1 MKKTFY
7 KKLGISIVASTLL
20 AGQLSTVSA
29 LTVISSTGEEYEVSE
44 TLQESPGNNDFSL
57 PNVLPTYGQYYTNQ
71 SEAIIGK
78 NDLIKVK
85 NTLQYP
91 YSTSAY
97 VEATF
102 KIKNI
107 DSVEIG
113 TGKGSASFIKDNVL
127 ITAAHVVYD
136 RESKT
141 EATEVKIMPAA
152 TPDSNPFGEIKV
164 KEVRYLK
171 EFRNTAPNEL
181 TTYDLAVLILEEPIG
196 AQLGTLGLPSNL
208 ENTKNLDIT
217 ITGYPVINKSIKQ
230 MYTDTK
236 TVLQD
241 TNDFLF
247 YQVDT
252 LPGTSGS
259 AVYDSNNRVVGV
271 HTNGSE
277 SGQMNYA
284 VKLNEKALSFIYSVI
299 QGHSIDGWKLISGTW
314 YYYKNSTKQTGWQKI
329 NDTWYYLDASGKML
343 TDWQKISGEWY
354 YLESSGAMA
363 TSWKYVRGKWYY
375 FDSSG
380 EMATGWKYLRG
391 KWYYLDKSNGDM
403 KTGWYKD
410 GSKWYYLDPSN
421 GDMKTGWIKVSGEW
435 YYLNSSGAMV
445 TGSQTIDGKVYNFAS
460 SGEWI

>member
-7 KKLGISIVASTLL
+7 RKFGISIIASTLL
-20 AGQLSTVSA
+20 ASQLSTVSA
-29 LTVISSTGEEYEVSE
+29 LTVISSTGAEYEVSE
-44 TLQESPGNNDFSL
+44 TLQESPGTNNFSL
-57 PNVLPTYGQYYTNQ
+57 PEVSPTYGSYYQNQ
-71 SEAIIGK
+71 SEVIIGR
-78 NDLIKVK
+78 NDLVKVK

-102 KIKNI
+102 KNT
-107 DSVEIG
+107 DSVEISR
-113 TGKGSASFIKDNVL
+113 GSASFIKDNVL
-127 ITAAHVVYD
+127 LTAAHVVYD

-171 EFRNTAPNEL
+171 EFRNTDPDEP

-196 AQLGTLGLPSNL
+196 AQLGTLGLPNNL
-208 ENTKNLDIT
+208 GDLGGTGAT
-217 ITGYPVINKSIKQ
+217 ITGYPAVNSDKQ
-230 MYTDTK
+230 MYTDSK
-236 TVLQD
+236 DIVKD
-241 TNDFLF
+241 TGDFLM
-247 YQVDT
+247 YQIDT
-252 LPGTSGS
+252 LGGASGS
-259 AVYDSNNRVVGV
+259 AVYDFNNRVVGV
-271 HTNGSE
+271 HTNGSKSE
-277 SGQMNYA
+277 QMNYA

-329 NDTWYYLDASGKML
+329 NDTLYYLDASGKMR
-343 TDWQKISGEWY
+343 TDWEK
-354 YLESSGAMA
+354 
-363 TSWKYVRGKWYY
+363 VNGKWYY
-375 FDSSG
+375 FESSG
-380 EMATGWKYLRG
+380 SMATGWKYVRG
-391 KWYYLDKSNGDM
+391 NWYYLDNKNGDM

-410 GSKWYYLDPSN
+410 GSTWYYLDPTN
-421 GDMKTGWIKVSGEW
+421 GDMKKGWIKVGGNW

>member
-7 KKLGISIVASTLL
+7 KKLGISIIASTLL
-20 AGQLSTVSA
+20 ASQLSTVSA

-44 TLQESPGNNDFSL
+44 TLQKSPGTNNLSL
-57 PNVLPTYGQYYTNQ
+57 PEISPTYGQYYTNQ
-71 SEAIIGK
+71 SEVIIGK
-78 NDLIKVK
+78 NDLVKVK

-91 YSTSAY
+91 QSTSAY
-97 VEATF
+97 VKATF
-102 KIKNI
+102 KIKNA

-113 TGKGSASFIKDNVL
+113 TGRGSASFIKDNVL

-141 EATEVKIMPAA
+141 EATEVEIMPAA

-196 AQLGTLGLPSNL
+196 AQLGTLGLPNNL
-208 ENTKNLDIT
+208 ENTKNLDVT
-217 ITGYPVINKSIKQ
+217 VTGYSAVNKGIKQ

-236 TVLQD
+236 TILQD

-247 YQVDT
+247 YQIDT
-252 LPGTSGS
+252 KGGASGS
-259 AVYDSNNRVVGV
+259 AVYDSNNRIVGV
-271 HTNGSE
+271 HTNGSDPE
-277 SGQMNYA
+277 QMNYA

-299 QGHSIDGWKLISGTW
+299 KGHSIDGWKLISDTW
-314 YYYKNSTKQTGWQKI
+314 YYYKNSNKQTGWQKI

-343 TDWQKISGEWY
+343 TDWQKVNGKWY
-354 YLESSGAMA
+354 YFGSSGSMA
-363 TSWKYVRGKWYY
+363 TSWKYVGGRWYY
-375 FDSSG
+375 FDK
-380 EMATGWKYLRG
+380 T
-391 KWYYLDKSNGDM
+391 NGDM

-410 GSKWYYLDPSN
+410 GSTWYYLDPTN
-421 GDMKTGWIKVSGEW
+421 GDMKKGWIKVGGNW

>member
-7 KKLGISIVASTLL
+7 KKLGISIIASTLL
-20 AGQLSTVSA
+20 ASQLSTVSA

-44 TLQESPGNNDFSL
+44 TLQESPGTNNFSL
-57 PNVLPTYGQYYTNQ
+57 PDVSPTYGQYYTNQ
-71 SEAIIGK
+71 SEAIIGN
-78 NDLIKVK
+78 NDLVKVK

-102 KIKNI
+102 KNI
-107 DSVEIG
+107 DSIEISR
-113 TGKGSASFIKDNVL
+113 GSASFIKDNVL
-127 ITAAHVVYD
+127 ITVAHVVYD

-171 EFRNTAPNEL
+171 EFRNTDPDEL

-196 AQLGTLGLPSNL
+196 AQLGTLGLPNNL
-208 ENTKNLDIT
+208 ENTKNLDVT
-217 ITGYPVINKSIKQ
+217 ITGYPSFNKFIKQ

-236 TVLQD
+236 AVLQD

-252 LPGTSGS
+252 LPGSSGS
-259 AVYDSNNRVVGV
+259 AVYDSNNRIVGV
-271 HTNGSE
+271 HTNGSKSE
-277 SGQMNYA
+277 QMNSA

-314 YYYKNSTKQTGWQKI
+314 YYYKNSTKQIGWQKI
-329 NDTWYYLDASGKML
+329 NDTWYYLDTSGKMR
-343 TDWQKISGEWY
+343 TDWEK
-354 YLESSGAMA
+354 
-363 TSWKYVRGKWYY
+363 VNGKWYY
-375 FDSSG
+375 FESSG
-380 EMATGWKYLRG
+380 SMATGWKYVRG
-391 KWYYLDKSNGDM
+391 RWYYLDNKNGDM

-410 GSKWYYLDPSN
+410 GSTWYYLDPTN
-421 GDMKTGWIKVSGEW
+421 GDMKTGWIKVGGNW

>member
-7 KKLGISIVASTLL
+7 KKLGISLIASTLL
-20 AGQLSTVSA
+20 ASQFSTVSA
-29 LTVISSTGEEYEVSE
+29 LTVISSTGAEYEVSE
-44 TLQESPGNNDFSL
+44 TLQESPGTNNLSL
-57 PNVLPTYGQYYTNQ
+57 PEISPTYGQYYKNQ
-71 SEAIIGK
+71 SEVIIGK
-78 NDLIKVK
+78 NDLVKVK

-97 VEATF
+97 VKATF
-102 KIKNI
+102 KIKNA

-113 TGKGSASFIKDNVL
+113 TGRGSASFIKDNVL

-141 EATEVKIMPAA
+141 EATEVEIMPAA

-196 AQLGTLGLPSNL
+196 AQLGTLGLPNNL
-208 ENTKNLDIT
+208 ENTKNLDVT
-217 ITGYPVINKSIKQ
+217 VTGYSAVNKGIKQ

-236 TVLQD
+236 TILQD

-247 YQVDT
+247 YQIDT
-252 LPGTSGS
+252 KGGASGS
-259 AVYDSNNRVVGV
+259 AVYDSNNRIVGV

-277 SGQMNYA
+277 SEQMNYA

-299 QGHSIDGWKLISGTW
+299 RGHSIDGWKLISGTW
-314 YYYKNSTKQTGWQKI
+314 YYYKDSTKQTGWQKI

-343 TDWQKISGEWY
+343 TDWQKVNGKWY
-354 YLESSGAMA
+354 YFGSSGSMA
-363 TSWKYVRGKWYY
+363 TGWKYVRGKWYY
-375 FDSSG
+375 
-380 EMATGWKYLRG
+380 
-391 KWYYLDKSNGDM
+391 LDNKNGDM
-403 KTGWYKD
+403 KTGWMKD
-410 GSKWYYLDPSN
+410 GSTWYYLDPTN
-421 GDMKTGWIKVSGEW
+421 GDMKTGWIKVGGNW
-435 YYLNSSGAMV
+435 YYLNSSGAML

>member
-1 MKKTFY
+1 MT
-7 KKLGISIVASTLL
+7 ASTLL
-20 AGQLSTVSA
+20 ASQLSTVSA

-44 TLQESPGNNDFSL
+44 TLQKSPGTNNLSL
-57 PNVLPTYGQYYTNQ
+57 PEISPTYGQYYTNQ
-71 SEAIIGK
+71 SEVIIGK
-78 NDLIKVK
+78 NDLVKVK

-97 VEATF
+97 VKATF
-102 KIKNI
+102 KIKNA

-113 TGKGSASFIKDNVL
+113 TGRGSASFIKDNVL

-141 EATEVKIMPAA
+141 EATEVEIMPAA

-196 AQLGTLGLPSNL
+196 AQLGTLGLPNNL
-208 ENTKNLDIT
+208 ENTKNLDVT
-217 ITGYPVINKSIKQ
+217 VTGYSAVNKGIKQ

-236 TVLQD
+236 TILQD

-247 YQVDT
+247 YQIDT
-252 LPGTSGS
+252 KGGASGS
-259 AVYDSNNRVVGV
+259 AVYDSNNRIVGV
-271 HTNGSE
+271 HTNGSDPE
-277 SGQMNYA
+277 QMNYA

-299 QGHSIDGWKLISGTW
+299 KGHSIDGWKLISDTW
-314 YYYKNSTKQTGWQKI
+314 YYYKNSNKQTGWQKI

-343 TDWQKISGEWY
+343 TDWQKVNGKWY
-354 YLESSGAMA
+354 YFGSSGSMA
-363 TSWKYVRGKWYY
+363 TSWKYVGGRWYY
-375 FDSSG
+375 FDK
-380 EMATGWKYLRG
+380 T
-391 KWYYLDKSNGDM
+391 NGDM

-410 GSKWYYLDPSN
+410 GSTWYYLDPTN
-421 GDMKTGWIKVSGEW
+421 GDMKKGWIKVGGNW

>member
-7 KKLGISIVASTLL
+7 KKLGISIIASTLL
-20 AGQLSTVSA
+20 ASQLSTVSA

-44 TLQESPGNNDFSL
+44 TLQKSPGTNNLSL
-57 PNVLPTYGQYYTNQ
+57 PEISPTYGQYYTNQ
-71 SEAIIGK
+71 SEVIIGK
-78 NDLIKVK
+78 NDLVKVK

-97 VEATF
+97 VKATF
-102 KIKNI
+102 KIKNA

-113 TGKGSASFIKDNVL
+113 TGRGSASFIKDNVL

-141 EATEVKIMPAA
+141 EATEVEIMPAA

-196 AQLGTLGLPSNL
+196 AQLGTLGLPNNL
-208 ENTKNLDIT
+208 ENTKNLDVT
-217 ITGYPVINKSIKQ
+217 VTGYSAVNKDIKQ

-236 TVLQD
+236 TILQD

-247 YQVDT
+247 YQIDT
-252 LPGTSGS
+252 KGGASGS
-259 AVYDSNNRVVGV
+259 AVYDSNNRIVGV
-271 HTNGSE
+271 HTNGSDPE
-277 SGQMNYA
+277 QMNYA

-299 QGHSIDGWKLISGTW
+299 KGHSIDGWKLISDTW
-314 YYYKNSTKQTGWQKI
+314 YYYKNSNKQTGWQKI

-343 TDWQKISGEWY
+343 TDWQKVNGKWY
-354 YLESSGAMA
+354 YFGSSGSMA
-363 TSWKYVRGKWYY
+363 TSWKYVGGRWYY
-375 FDSSG
+375 FDK
-380 EMATGWKYLRG
+380 T
-391 KWYYLDKSNGDM
+391 NGDM

-410 GSKWYYLDPSN
+410 GSTWYYLDPTN
-421 GDMKTGWIKVSGEW
+421 GDMKKGWIKVGGNW

>member
-7 KKLGISIVASTLL
+7 HKFGISIIASTLL
-20 AGQLSTVSA
+20 ASQLPAVSA

-44 TLQESPGNNDFSL
+44 TLQESPGNNNFSL
-57 PNVLPTYGQYYTNQ
+57 PNVSPTYGQYYTNQ
-71 SEAIIGK
+71 SEVIIGK
-78 NDLIKVK
+78 NDLVKVK

-97 VEATF
+97 VKATF
-102 KIKNI
+102 KFKNA

-113 TGKGSASFIKDNVL
+113 TGRGSASFIKDNVL

-171 EFRNTAPNEL
+171 EFRNTDPDEL

-196 AQLGTLGLPSNL
+196 AQLGTLGLPNNL
-208 ENTKNLDIT
+208 ENTKNLDVT
-217 ITGYPVINKSIKQ
+217 ITGYPSFNKHIKQ

-236 TVLQD
+236 AVLQD

-252 LPGTSGS
+252 LPGASGS
-259 AVYDSNNRVVGV
+259 AVYDSNNRIVGV
-271 HTNGSE
+271 HTNGSKSE
-277 SGQMNYA
+277 QMNYA

-299 QGHSIDGWKLISGTW
+299 QGHSIDGWKLISDTW
-314 YYYKNSTKQTGWQKI
+314 YYYKNSNKQTGWQSI
-329 NDTWYYLDASGKML
+329 NGK
-343 TDWQKISGEWY
+343 WY
-354 YLESSGAMA
+354 YLETSGSMS
-363 TSWKYVRGKWYY
+363 TGWKYVRG
-375 FDSSG
+375 
-380 EMATGWKYLRG
+380 R
-391 KWYYLDKSNGDM
+391 WYYLDKTNGDM

-410 GSKWYYLDPSN
+410 GSTWYYLDPTN
-421 GDMKTGWIKVSGEW
+421 GDMKTGWIKVGEKW

>member
-7 KKLGISIVASTLL
+7 KKLGISIIASTLL
-20 AGQLSTVSA
+20 ASQLSTVSA

-44 TLQESPGNNDFSL
+44 TLQKSPGTNNLSL
-57 PNVLPTYGQYYTNQ
+57 PEISPTYGQYYTNQ
-71 SEAIIGK
+71 SEVIICK
-78 NDLIKVK
+78 NDLVKVK

-97 VEATF
+97 VKATF
-102 KIKNI
+102 KIKNA

-113 TGKGSASFIKDNVL
+113 TGRGSASFIKDNVL

-141 EATEVKIMPAA
+141 EATEVEIMPAA

-196 AQLGTLGLPSNL
+196 AQLGTLGLPNNL
-208 ENTKNLDIT
+208 ENTKNLDVT
-217 ITGYPVINKSIKQ
+217 VTGYSAVNKGIKQ

-236 TVLQD
+236 TILQD

-247 YQVDT
+247 YQIDT
-252 LPGTSGS
+252 KGGASGS
-259 AVYDSNNRVVGV
+259 AVYDSNNRIVGV
-271 HTNGSE
+271 HTNGSDPE
-277 SGQMNYA
+277 QMNYA

-299 QGHSIDGWKLISGTW
+299 KGHSIDGWKLISDTW
-314 YYYKNSTKQTGWQKI
+314 YYYKNSNKQTGWQKI

-343 TDWQKISGEWY
+343 TDWQKVNGKWY
-354 YLESSGAMA
+354 YFGSSGSMA
-363 TSWKYVRGKWYY
+363 TSWKYVGGRWYY
-375 FDSSG
+375 FDK
-380 EMATGWKYLRG
+380 T
-391 KWYYLDKSNGDM
+391 NGDM

-410 GSKWYYLDPSN
+410 GSTWYYLDPTN
-421 GDMKTGWIKVSGEW
+421 GDMKKGWIKVGGNW

>member
-7 KKLGISIVASTLL
+7 KKLGISIIASTLL
-20 AGQLSTVSA
+20 ASQLSTVSA

-44 TLQESPGNNDFSL
+44 TLQKSPGTNNLSL
-57 PNVLPTYGQYYTNQ
+57 PEISPTYGQYYTNQ
-71 SEAIIGK
+71 SEVIIGK
-78 NDLIKVK
+78 NDLVKVK

-97 VEATF
+97 VKATF
-102 KIKNI
+102 KIKNA

-113 TGKGSASFIKDNVL
+113 TGRGSASFIKDNVL

-141 EATEVKIMPAA
+141 EATEVEIMPAA

-196 AQLGTLGLPSNL
+196 AQLGTLGLPNNL
-208 ENTKNLDIT
+208 ENTKNLDVT
-217 ITGYPVINKSIKQ
+217 VTGYSAVNKGIKQ

-236 TVLQD
+236 TILQD

-247 YQVDT
+247 YQIDT
-252 LPGTSGS
+252 KGGASGS
-259 AVYDSNNRVVGV
+259 AVYDSNNRIVGV
-271 HTNGSE
+271 HTNGSDPE
-277 SGQMNYA
+277 QMNYA

-299 QGHSIDGWKLISGTW
+299 KGHSIDGWKLISDTW
-314 YYYKNSTKQTGWQKI
+314 YYYKNSNKQTGWQKI

-343 TDWQKISGEWY
+343 TDWQKVNGKWY
-354 YLESSGAMA
+354 YFGSSGSIA
-363 TSWKYVRGKWYY
+363 TSWKYVGGRWYY
-375 FDSSG
+375 FDK
-380 EMATGWKYLRG
+380 T
-391 KWYYLDKSNGDM
+391 NGDM

-410 GSKWYYLDPSN
+410 GSTWYYLDPTN
-421 GDMKTGWIKVSGEW
+421 GDMKKGWIKVGGNW

>member
-7 KKLGISIVASTLL
+7 HKFGISIIASTLL
-20 AGQLSTVSA
+20 ASQLPAVSA

-44 TLQESPGNNDFSL
+44 TLQESPGNNNFSL
-57 PNVLPTYGQYYTNQ
+57 PNVSPTYGQYYTNQ
-71 SEAIIGK
+71 SEVIIGK
-78 NDLIKVK
+78 NDLVKVK

-97 VEATF
+97 VKATF
-102 KIKNI
+102 KFKNA

-113 TGKGSASFIKDNVL
+113 TGRGSASFIKDNVL

-171 EFRNTAPNEL
+171 EFRNTDPDEL

-196 AQLGTLGLPSNL
+196 AQLGTLGLPNNL
-208 ENTKNLDIT
+208 ENTKNLDVT
-217 ITGYPVINKSIKQ
+217 ITGYPSFNKHIKQ

-236 TVLQD
+236 AVLQD

-252 LPGTSGS
+252 LPGASGS
-259 AVYDSNNRVVGV
+259 AVYDSNNRIVGV
-271 HTNGSE
+271 HTNGSKSE
-277 SGQMNYA
+277 QMNYA

-299 QGHSIDGWKLISGTW
+299 QGHSIDGWKLISDTW
-314 YYYKNSTKQTGWQKI
+314 YYYKNSNKQTGWQSI
-329 NDTWYYLDASGKML
+329 NGK
-343 TDWQKISGEWY
+343 WY
-354 YLESSGAMA
+354 YLETSGSMS
-363 TSWKYVRGKWYY
+363 TGWKYVRGRWYY
-375 FDSSG
+375 FDK
-380 EMATGWKYLRG
+380 T
-391 KWYYLDKSNGDM
+391 NGDM

-410 GSKWYYLDPSN
+410 GSTWYYLDPTN
-421 GDMKTGWIKVSGEW
+421 GDMKTGWIKVGENW

>member
-1 MKKTFY
+1 MKKIFY
-7 KKLGISIVASTLL
+7 KKLSISIIASTLL
-20 AGQLSTVSA
+20 ASQLPTVSA

-44 TLQESPGNNDFSL
+44 TLQESPGNNNFSL
-57 PNVLPTYGQYYTNQ
+57 PNVSPTYGQYYTNQ
-71 SEAIIGK
+71 SEAIIGN

-102 KIKNI
+102 KNI
-107 DSVEIG
+107 DSIVISR
-113 TGKGSASFIKDNVL
+113 GSASFIKDNVL

-152 TPDSNPFGEIKV
+152 TPYSNPFGEIKV

-171 EFRNTAPNEL
+171 EFRNTDPDEL

-196 AQLGTLGLPSNL
+196 AQLGTLGLPNNL
-208 ENTKNLDIT
+208 ENTKNLDVT
-217 ITGYPVINKSIKQ
+217 ITGYPSFNKHIKQ

-236 TVLQD
+236 AVLQD

-252 LPGTSGS
+252 LPGASGS
-259 AVYDSNNRVVGV
+259 AVYDSNNRIVGV
-271 HTNGSE
+271 HTNGSKSE
-277 SGQMNYA
+277 QMNYA

-299 QGHSIDGWKLISGTW
+299 QGHSIDGWKLISDTW
-314 YYYKNSTKQTGWQKI
+314 YYYKNSNKQTGWQSI
-329 NDTWYYLDASGKML
+329 NGK
-343 TDWQKISGEWY
+343 WY
-354 YLESSGAMA
+354 YLETSGSMS
-363 TSWKYVRGKWYY
+363 TGWKYVRG
-375 FDSSG
+375 
-380 EMATGWKYLRG
+380 R
-391 KWYYLDKSNGDM
+391 WYYLDKTNGDM

-410 GSKWYYLDPSN
+410 GSTWYYLDPTN
-421 GDMKTGWIKVSGEW
+421 GDMKTGWIKVGENW

>member
-7 KKLGISIVASTLL
+7 HKFGISIIASTLL
-20 AGQLSTVSA
+20 ASQLPAVSA

-44 TLQESPGNNDFSL
+44 TLQESPGNNNFSL
-57 PNVLPTYGQYYTNQ
+57 PNVSPTYGQYYTNQ
-71 SEAIIGK
+71 SEAIIGN

-102 KIKNI
+102 KNI
-107 DSVEIG
+107 DSIVISR
-113 TGKGSASFIKDNVL
+113 GSASFIKDNVL

-171 EFRNTAPNEL
+171 EFRNTDPDEL

-196 AQLGTLGLPSNL
+196 AQLGTLGLPNNL
-208 ENTKNLDIT
+208 ENTKNLDVT
-217 ITGYPVINKSIKQ
+217 ITGYPSFNKHIKQ

-236 TVLQD
+236 AVLQD

-252 LPGTSGS
+252 LPGASGS
-259 AVYDSNNRVVGV
+259 AVYDSNNRIVGV
-271 HTNGSE
+271 HTNGSKSE
-277 SGQMNYA
+277 QMNYA

-299 QGHSIDGWKLISGTW
+299 QGHSIDGWKLISDTW
-314 YYYKNSTKQTGWQKI
+314 YYYKNSNKQTGWQSI
-329 NDTWYYLDASGKML
+329 NGK
-343 TDWQKISGEWY
+343 WY
-354 YLESSGAMA
+354 YLETSGSMS
-363 TSWKYVRGKWYY
+363 TGWKYVRGKWYY
-375 FDSSG
+375 
-380 EMATGWKYLRG
+380 
-391 KWYYLDKSNGDM
+391 LDKTNGDM

-410 GSKWYYLDPSN
+410 GSTWYYLDPTN
-421 GDMKTGWIKVSGEW
+421 GDMKTGWIKVGGNW

>member
-7 KKLGISIVASTLL
+7 HKFGISIIASTLL
-20 AGQLSTVSA
+20 ASQLPAVSA

-44 TLQESPGNNDFSL
+44 TLQESPGNNNFSL
-57 PNVLPTYGQYYTNQ
+57 PNVSPTYGQYYTNQ
-71 SEAIIGK
+71 SEAIIGN

-102 KIKNI
+102 KNI
-107 DSVEIG
+107 DSIVISR
-113 TGKGSASFIKDNVL
+113 GSASFIKDNVL

-171 EFRNTAPNEL
+171 EFRNTDPDEL

-196 AQLGTLGLPSNL
+196 AQLGTLGLPNNL
-208 ENTKNLDIT
+208 ENTKNLDVT
-217 ITGYPVINKSIKQ
+217 ITGYPSFNKHIKQ

-236 TVLQD
+236 AVLQD

-252 LPGTSGS
+252 LPGASGS
-259 AVYDSNNRVVGV
+259 AVYDSNNRIVGV
-271 HTNGSE
+271 HTNGSKSE
-277 SGQMNYA
+277 QMNYA

-299 QGHSIDGWKLISGTW
+299 QGHSIDGWKLISDTW
-314 YYYKNSTKQTGWQKI
+314 YYYKNSNKQTGWQSI
-329 NDTWYYLDASGKML
+329 NGK
-343 TDWQKISGEWY
+343 WY
-354 YLESSGAMA
+354 YLETSGSMS
-363 TSWKYVRGKWYY
+363 TGWKYVRGRWYY
-375 FDSSG
+375 FDK
-380 EMATGWKYLRG
+380 T
-391 KWYYLDKSNGDM
+391 NGDM
-403 KTGWYKD
+403 KTGWYKN
-410 GSKWYYLDPSN
+410 GSTWYYLDPTN
-421 GDMKTGWIKVSGEW
+421 GDMKTGWIKVGENW

>member
-1 MKKTFY
+1 MLQLHQEDKIMKKTFY
-7 KKLGISIVASTLL
+7 KKLGISLIASTLL
-20 AGQLSTVSA
+20 ASQFSTVSA
-29 LTVISSTGEEYEVSE
+29 LTVISSTGAEYEVSE
-44 TLQESPGNNDFSL
+44 TLQESPGTNNLSL
-57 PNVLPTYGQYYTNQ
+57 PEISPTYGQYYKNQ
-71 SEAIIGK
+71 SEVIIGK
-78 NDLIKVK
+78 NDLVKVK

-97 VEATF
+97 VKATF
-102 KIKNI
+102 KIKNA

-113 TGKGSASFIKDNVL
+113 TGRGSASFIKDNVL

-141 EATEVKIMPAA
+141 EATEVEIMPAA

-196 AQLGTLGLPSNL
+196 AQLGTLGLPNNL
-208 ENTKNLDIT
+208 ENTKNLDVT
-217 ITGYPVINKSIKQ
+217 VTGYSAVNKGIKQ

-236 TVLQD
+236 TILQD

-247 YQVDT
+247 YQIDT
-252 LPGTSGS
+252 KGGASGS
-259 AVYDSNNRVVGV
+259 AVYDSNNRIVGV

-277 SGQMNYA
+277 SEQMNYA

-299 QGHSIDGWKLISGTW
+299 RGHSIDGWKLISGTW
-314 YYYKNSTKQTGWQKI
+314 YYYKDSTKQTGWQKI

-343 TDWQKISGEWY
+343 TDWQKVNGKWY
-354 YLESSGAMA
+354 YFGSSGSMA
-363 TSWKYVRGKWYY
+363 TGWKYVRGKWYY
-375 FDSSG
+375 
-380 EMATGWKYLRG
+380 
-391 KWYYLDKSNGDM
+391 LDNKNGDM
-403 KTGWYKD
+403 KTGWMKD
-410 GSKWYYLDPSN
+410 GSTWYYLDPTN
-421 GDMKTGWIKVSGEW
+421 GDMKTGWIKVGGNW
-435 YYLNSSGAMV
+435 YYLNSSGAML

>member
-7 KKLGISIVASTLL
+7 KKLGISIIASTLL
-20 AGQLSTVSA
+20 ASQLSTVSA

-44 TLQESPGNNDFSL
+44 TLQESPGTNNFSL
-57 PNVLPTYGQYYTNQ
+57 PDVSPTYGQYYTNQ
-71 SEAIIGK
+71 SEAIIGN
-78 NDLIKVK
+78 NDLVKVK

-102 KIKNI
+102 KNI
-107 DSVEIG
+107 DSIEISR
-113 TGKGSASFIKDNVL
+113 GSASFIKDNVL

-141 EATEVKIMPAA
+141 EATEVEIMPAA

-196 AQLGTLGLPSNL
+196 AQLGTLGLPNNL
-208 ENTKNLDIT
+208 ENTKNLDVT
-217 ITGYPVINKSIKQ
+217 VTGYSAVNKGIKQ

-236 TVLQD
+236 TILQD

-247 YQVDT
+247 YQIDT
-252 LPGTSGS
+252 KGGASGS
-259 AVYDSNNRVVGV
+259 AVYDSNNRIVGV
-271 HTNGSE
+271 HTNGSDPE
-277 SGQMNYA
+277 QMNYA

-299 QGHSIDGWKLISGTW
+299 KGHSIDGWKLISDTW
-314 YYYKNSTKQTGWQKI
+314 YYYKNSNKQTGWQKI

-343 TDWQKISGEWY
+343 TDWQKVNGKWY
-354 YLESSGAMA
+354 YFGSSGSMA
-363 TSWKYVRGKWYY
+363 TSWKYVGGRWYY
-375 FDSSG
+375 FDK
-380 EMATGWKYLRG
+380 T
-391 KWYYLDKSNGDM
+391 NGDM

-410 GSKWYYLDPSN
+410 GSTWYYLDPTN
-421 GDMKTGWIKVSGEW
+421 GDMKKGWIKVGGNW